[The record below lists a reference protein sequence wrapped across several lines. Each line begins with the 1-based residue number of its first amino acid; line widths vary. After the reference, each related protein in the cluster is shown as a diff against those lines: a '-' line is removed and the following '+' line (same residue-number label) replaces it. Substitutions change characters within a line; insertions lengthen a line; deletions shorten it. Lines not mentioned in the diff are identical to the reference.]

1 MEANISVG
9 RKNADIAIVFHLLI
23 TLLKKESNGVQE
35 TVEVLSDQQ
44 RHVVNRVPLSLSA
57 LGQLI
62 SSCAALASMPASL
75 VLNQHMFSKNQ
86 RCKVCRES
94 IEKIHPLTFCKTES
108 IVVATVVLD
117 ATGNIGGV
125 G

>member
-1 MEANISVG
+1 M
-9 RKNADIAIVFHLLI
+9 
-23 TLLKKESNGVQE
+23 
-35 TVEVLSDQQ
+35 EVLSDQR

-57 LGQLI
+57 LSQVI
-62 SSCAALASMPASL
+62 SSCAALASMPVSL
-75 VLNQHMFSKNQ
+75 VLNQHMSSKKLKGAKYVENQ
-86 RCKVCRES
+86 LKKVHS
-94 IEKIHPLTFCKTES
+94 LTFYRTES